1 MQRRWWSVGFLA
13 VLPWLS
19 GCLYHTHKV
28 EKTTLAGPAMDATVA
43 QLVNGV
49 NDRYAAVTSL
59 TATVDFQ
66 ATTGGARQGKQTDIT
81 PFRGY
86 ILLRKPAMLHVIAL
100 LPVVRTRAFELTS
113 DGKTFKLVIPPKS
126 RAVVGSNTVTK
137 PSTNGLENLRPD
149 IFLDSVLVKSI
160 EPEGLVYL
168 TSSSETRRQGKKLV
182 ETPEYDLH
190 IGEEDPQATDGL
202 KVHVLKPT
210 RVIRFSRLTLL
221 PIGQDIYGA
230 DGGVETHVEYG
241 PYKQFGTAHMPS
253 SIVIQRPR
261 EAYQITITVQKVLIN
276 QQPPLPDKQ
285 FELKIPSD
293 YKVQNLQ

>member
-49 NDRYAAVTSL
+49 NDRYAAINSL

-81 PFRGY
+81 PFHGY
-86 ILLRKPAMLHVIAL
+86 ILLRKPAMLRVLAL
-100 LPVVRTRAFELTS
+100 LPVVRTHAFDLAS
-113 DGKTFKLVIPPKS
+113 DGKTFRLVIPPKS
-126 RAVVGSNTVTK
+126 RAVVGSNTVTR

-160 EPEGLVYL
+160 TPERLVYL
-168 TSSSETRRQGKKLV
+168 TSTSETRRDGKKLV
-182 ETPEYDLH
+182 ETPEYQLL
-190 IGEEDPQATDGL
+190 IGEDVQEDPHLQ
-202 KVHVLKPT
+202 VRVIKPT

-221 PIGQDIYGA
+221 PIGQDIYGE

-241 PYKQFGTAHMPS
+241 PYRQFGTEHMPS

-261 EAYQITITVQKVLIN
+261 ESYQITISVQKVLIN
-276 QQPPLPDKQ
+276 QPLPDKQ
-285 FELKIPSD
+285 FELEIPPD
-293 YKVQNLQ
+293 YKVQRLP

>member
-28 EKTTLAGPAMDATVA
+28 EKTTLAGPAMDASVA
-43 QLVNGV
+43 QLVNEV
-49 NDRYAAVTSL
+49 NDRYSAVNSL

-81 PFRGY
+81 PFHGY
-86 ILLRKPAMLHVIAL
+86 ILLRKPAMLRVLAL
-100 LPVVRTRAFELTS
+100 LPVVRTHAFDLAS
-113 DGKTFKLVIPPKS
+113 DGETFKLVIPPRS
-126 RAVVGSNTVTK
+126 RAIVGTNTVTK
-137 PSTNGLENLRPD
+137 PSANALENLRPD
-149 IFLDSVLVKSI
+149 IFLDSVLIKSI
-160 EPEGLVYL
+160 EPERLVYL
-168 TSSSETRRQGKKLV
+168 TNTSQTSRQEKKLV

-202 KVHVLKPT
+202 KVHVLKPM

-221 PIGQDIYGA
+221 PIGQDIYDA

-241 PYKQFGTAHMPS
+241 PYRQFGTAHMPS

-261 EAYQITITVQKVLIN
+261 EAYQITISVQKVVVN
-276 QQPPLPDKQ
+276 QPLGDEQ
-285 FELKIPSD
+285 FVLKIPSD
-293 YKVQNLQ
+293 YKVQTLQ

>member
-1 MQRRWWSVGFLA
+1 MA

-28 EKTTLAGPAMDATVA
+28 EKTTLAGPPMDATVA

-49 NDRYAAVTSL
+49 NDRYAAINSL

-66 ATTGGARQGKQTDIT
+66 ATTGGARQGKETDIT
-81 PFRGY
+81 PFHGY
-86 ILLRKPAMLHVIAL
+86 ILLRKPSMLRVLAL
-100 LPVVRTRAFELTS
+100 LPVVRTHAFDLAS

-126 RAVVGSNTVTK
+126 RAIVGSNTVSK

-160 EPEGLVYL
+160 TPERLVYL
-168 TSSSETRRQGKKLV
+168 TSTSEIRKEGKKLV

-190 IGEEDPQATDGL
+190 IGEEDPQADTHL
-202 KVHVLKPT
+202 QVHVIKPT

-221 PIGQDIYGA
+221 PIGQDIYGE

-261 EAYQITITVQKVLIN
+261 ESYQITISVQKVVVN
-276 QQPPLPDKQ
+276 QPLGDEQ
-285 FELKIPSD
+285 FALKIPSD
-293 YKVQNLQ
+293 YKVQTLQ

>member
-28 EKTTLAGPAMDATVA
+28 EKTTLAGPAMDASVA
-43 QLVNGV
+43 QLVNEV
-49 NDRYAAVTSL
+49 NDRYSAVNSL

-81 PFRGY
+81 PFHGY
-86 ILLRKPAMLHVIAL
+86 ILLRKPAMLRVLAL
-100 LPVVRTRAFELTS
+100 LPVVRTHAFDLAS
-113 DGKTFKLVIPPKS
+113 DGQTFKLVIPPRS
-126 RAVVGSNTVTK
+126 RAIVGTNKVTK
-137 PSTNGLENLRPD
+137 PSANAVENLRPD
-149 IFLDSVLVKSI
+149 IFLDSVLIKAI
-160 EPEGLVYL
+160 EPDRLVYL
-168 TSSSETRRQGKKLV
+168 TNTSQTQRQEKKLV

-202 KVHVLKPT
+202 KVHVLKPM

-221 PIGQDIYGA
+221 PIGQDIYDA

-241 PYKQFGTAHMPS
+241 PYRQFGTAHMPS

-261 EAYQITITVQKVLIN
+261 EAYQITISVQKVVVN
-276 QQPPLPDKQ
+276 QPLGDEQ
-285 FELKIPSD
+285 FVVKIPSD
-293 YKVQNLQ
+293 YKVQTLQ

>member
-1 MQRRWWSVGFLA
+1 MA

-28 EKTTLAGPAMDATVA
+28 EKTTLAGPAMDASVA

-49 NDRYAAVTSL
+49 NDRYSTINSL

-81 PFRGY
+81 PFHGY

-113 DGKTFKLVIPPKS
+113 DGKTFKLVIPPRS
-126 RAVVGSNTVTK
+126 RAIVGSNKLTK
-137 PSTNGLENLRPD
+137 PSTNALENLRPD

-160 EPEGLVYL
+160 TPERVVYL
-168 TSSSETRRQGKKLV
+168 TSTSETHRQDKKLV

-202 KVHVLKPT
+202 KVRVIKPT

-221 PIGQDIYGA
+221 PIGQDIYA
-230 DGGVETHVEYG
+230 EDGGVETHVEYG
-241 PYKQFGTAHMPS
+241 PYKEFGTAHMPS
-253 SIVIQRPR
+253 SIVIDRPR
-261 EAYQITITVQKVLIN
+261 EAYRITISVQKVVAN
-276 QQPPLPDKQ
+276 QPLGDEQ
-285 FELKIPSD
+285 FALKIPSD
-293 YKVQNLQ
+293 YKVQTLQ

>member
-1 MQRRWWSVGFLA
+1 MA

-49 NDRYAAVTSL
+49 NDRYAAINSL

-81 PFRGY
+81 PFHGY
-86 ILLRKPAMLHVIAL
+86 ILLRKPAMLRVLAL
-100 LPVVRTRAFELTS
+100 LPVVRTHAFDLAS
-113 DGKTFKLVIPPKS
+113 DGKTFRLVIPPKS
-126 RAVVGSNTVTK
+126 RAVVGSNTVTR

-160 EPEGLVYL
+160 TPERLVYL
-168 TSSSETRRQGKKLV
+168 TSTSETRRDGKKLV
-182 ETPEYDLH
+182 ETPEYQLL
-190 IGEEDPQATDGL
+190 IGEDVQEDPHLQ
-202 KVHVLKPT
+202 VRVIKPT

-221 PIGQDIYGA
+221 PIGQDIYGE

-241 PYKQFGTAHMPS
+241 PYRQFGTEHMPS

-261 EAYQITITVQKVLIN
+261 ESYQITISVQKVLIN
-276 QQPPLPDKQ
+276 QSLPDKQ
-285 FELKIPSD
+285 FELEIPPD
-293 YKVQNLQ
+293 YKVQRLP

>member
-1 MQRRWWSVGFLA
+1 MA

-19 GCLYHTHKV
+19 GCLYRTHKV
-28 EKTTLAGPAMDATVA
+28 ERTTLAGPAMDASVA

-49 NDRYAAVTSL
+49 NDRYAAVDTL

-81 PFRGY
+81 PFHGY
-86 ILLRKPAMLHVIAL
+86 ILLRKPAMLRVLAL
-100 LPVVRTRAFELTS
+100 LPVVRTHAFDLAS
-113 DGKTFKLVIPPKS
+113 DGQTFKLVIPPKS
-126 RAVVGSNTVTK
+126 RAIVGSNTVTK

-160 EPEGLVYL
+160 TPERLVYL
-168 TSSSETRRQGKKLV
+168 TSTSETRRQDKNLV

-230 DGGVETHVEYG
+230 DGGVQTHVEYG

-261 EAYQITITVQKVLIN
+261 EAYQITISVQKVLIN
-276 QQPPLPDKQ
+276 QPLPDKQ

>member
-1 MQRRWWSVGFLA
+1 MA

-28 EKTTLAGPAMDATVA
+28 EKTTLAGPAMDATVT

-49 NDRYAAVTSL
+49 NDRYEAINSL

-81 PFRGY
+81 PFHGY
-86 ILLRKPAMLHVIAL
+86 ILLRKPAMLHVIAF
-100 LPVVRTRAFELTS
+100 LPVVHTRAFELTS

-137 PSTNGLENLRPD
+137 PSTNGIENLRPD

-160 EPEGLVYL
+160 TPERLVYL
-168 TSSSETRRQGKKLV
+168 TSMSETRRDGKKLV
-182 ETPEYDLH
+182 EIPEYELH
-190 IGEEDPQATDGL
+190 IGEEAPQADTHL
-202 KVHVLKPT
+202 QVHVIKPT

-221 PIGQDIYGA
+221 PIGQDIYGE

-241 PYKQFGTAHMPS
+241 PYRQFGTAHMPS
-253 SIVIQRPR
+253 SIVIQRPL
-261 EAYQITITVQKVLIN
+261 EAYQITISVQKVLIN
-276 QQPPLPDKQ
+276 QPLPDKQ
-285 FELKIPSD
+285 FELQIPSA
-293 YKVQNLQ
+293 YKVQTLQ

>member
-28 EKTTLAGPAMDATVA
+28 ERTTLAGPPMDASVA

-49 NDRYAAVTSL
+49 NDRYTAINSL

-81 PFRGY
+81 PFHGY
-86 ILLRKPAMLHVIAL
+86 ILLRKPAMLRVLAL
-100 LPVVRTRAFELTS
+100 LPVVRTHAFDLAS

-126 RAVVGSNTVTK
+126 RAIVGSNTVTK

-160 EPEGLVYL
+160 TPGRLVYL
-168 TSSSETRRQGKKLV
+168 TSTSEIRRDGKKLV
-182 ETPEYDLH
+182 ETPEYQLL
-190 IGEEDPQATDGL
+190 IGEDVQEDPHLQ
-202 KVHVLKPT
+202 VRVIRPT

-221 PIGQDIYGA
+221 PIGQDIYGE

-241 PYKQFGTAHMPS
+241 PYKQFGATHMPS

-261 EAYQITITVQKVLIN
+261 ESYQITITVQKVVVN
-276 QQPPLPDKQ
+276 QPLGDEQ
-285 FELKIPSD
+285 FALKIPSD
-293 YKVQNLQ
+293 YKVQTLQ

>member
-1 MQRRWWSVGFLA
+1 MQKRWWSVGFLA

-28 EKTTLAGPAMDATVA
+28 EKTSLAGPPMDASVA

-49 NDRYAAVTSL
+49 NDRYAAINSL

-81 PFRGY
+81 PFHGY

-100 LPVVRTRAFELTS
+100 LPVVRTHAFELTS

-126 RAVVGSNTVTK
+126 RAIVGSNTVMK
-137 PSTNGLENLRPD
+137 PSTNALENLRPD
-149 IFLDSVLVKSI
+149 IFLDSMLVKSI
-160 EPEGLVYL
+160 TPARLVYL
-168 TSSSETRRQGKKLV
+168 TSTSETRRQDKKLV
-182 ETPEYDLH
+182 ETPEYELH

-202 KVHVLKPT
+202 KVRVIKAT

-221 PIGQDIYGA
+221 PIGQDIYGE

-253 SIVIQRPR
+253 SIVIERPR
-261 EAYQITITVQKVLIN
+261 EAYRITISVQKVLVN
-276 QQPPLPDKQ
+276 QPPLGDEQ
-285 FELKIPSD
+285 FALKIPSD
-293 YKVQNLQ
+293 YKVQTLQ

>member
-13 VLPWLS
+13 VLPCLS

-28 EKTTLAGPAMDATVA
+28 EKTTLAGPAMDASVA
-43 QLVNGV
+43 QLVNEV
-49 NDRYAAVTSL
+49 NDRYSAVNSL

-66 ATTGGARQGKQTDIT
+66 ATTGGARQGKETDIT
-81 PFRGY
+81 PFHGY
-86 ILLRKPAMLHVIAL
+86 ILLRKPAMLRVLAL
-100 LPVVRTRAFELTS
+100 LPVVRTHAFDLAS
-113 DGKTFKLVIPPKS
+113 DGQTFKLVIPPRS
-126 RAVVGSNTVTK
+126 RAIVGTNKVTK
-137 PSTNGLENLRPD
+137 PSANALENLRPD

-160 EPEGLVYL
+160 EPERLVYL
-168 TSSSETRRQGKKLV
+168 TNRSETRRQGKKLV

-221 PIGQDIYGA
+221 PIGQDIYDD

-241 PYKQFGTAHMPS
+241 PYRQFGTAHMPS

-261 EAYQITITVQKVLIN
+261 EAYQITISVQKVVVN
-276 QQPPLPDKQ
+276 QPLGDEQ
-285 FELKIPSD
+285 FVLKIPSD
-293 YKVQNLQ
+293 YKVQTLQ

>member
-1 MQRRWWSVGFLA
+1 M
-13 VLPWLS
+13 LPWLS

-49 NDRYAAVTSL
+49 NDRYAAVNSL

-66 ATTGGARQGKQTDIT
+66 ATTGGARQGKETDIT
-81 PFRGY
+81 PFHGY
-86 ILLRKPAMLHVIAL
+86 ILLRKPAMLRVLGL
-100 LPVVRTRAFELTS
+100 LPFVRTRAFDLAS
-113 DGKTFKLVIPPKS
+113 DGQTFKLVIPPRS
-126 RAVVGSNTVTK
+126 RAIVGSNTVTK
-137 PSTNGLENLRPD
+137 PSANGFENLRPD
-149 IFLDSVLVKSI
+149 VFLDSVLVKSI
-160 EPEGLVYL
+160 TPERLVYL
-168 TSSSETRRQGKKLV
+168 TSASEIRREDKKLI
-182 ETPEYDLH
+182 ETPEYQLL
-190 IGEEDPQATDGL
+190 IGEDVQADTHL
-202 KVHVLKPT
+202 QVRVIKPT

-221 PIGQDIYGA
+221 PIGQDIYGE

-261 EAYQITITVQKVLIN
+261 EAYQITISVQKVVVN
-276 QQPPLPDKQ
+276 QPLGDEQ
-285 FELKIPSD
+285 FALKIPSD

>member
-1 MQRRWWSVGFLA
+1 LA

-28 EKTTLAGPAMDATVA
+28 EKTTLAGPPMDATVA

-49 NDRYAAVTSL
+49 NDRYAAINSL

-66 ATTGGARQGKQTDIT
+66 ATTGGARQGKETDIT
-81 PFRGY
+81 PFHGY
-86 ILLRKPAMLHVIAL
+86 ILLRKPSMLRVLAL
-100 LPVVRTRAFELTS
+100 LPVVRTHAFDLAS

-126 RAVVGSNTVTK
+126 RAIVGSNTVSK

-160 EPEGLVYL
+160 TPERLVYL
-168 TSSSETRRQGKKLV
+168 TSTSEIRKEGKKLV

-190 IGEEDPQATDGL
+190 IGEEDPQADTHL
-202 KVHVLKPT
+202 QVHVIKPT

-221 PIGQDIYGA
+221 PIGQDIYGE

-261 EAYQITITVQKVLIN
+261 ESYQITISVQKVVVN
-276 QQPPLPDKQ
+276 QPLGDEQ
-285 FELKIPSD
+285 FALKIPSD
-293 YKVQNLQ
+293 YKVQTLQ

>member
-1 MQRRWWSVGFLA
+1 VGFLA

-28 EKTTLAGPAMDATVA
+28 EQTTLAGPAMDASVA

-49 NDRYAAVTSL
+49 NDRYAAVNSL

-66 ATTGGARQGKQTDIT
+66 ATTGGARQGKETDIT
-81 PFRGY
+81 PFHGY
-86 ILLRKPAMLHVIAL
+86 ILLRKPSMLRVLAL
-100 LPVVRTRAFELTS
+100 LPVVRTHAFDLAS
-113 DGKTFKLVIPPKS
+113 DGKTFKLVIPPRS
-126 RAVVGSNTVTK
+126 RAIVGSNTVTK
-137 PSTNGLENLRPD
+137 PSANTLENLRPD
-149 IFLDSVLVKSI
+149 IFLDSMLVKLI
-160 EPEGLVYL
+160 EPERLVYL
-168 TSSSETRRQGKKLV
+168 TNTSQTRRQSKKLV
-182 ETPEYDLH
+182 ETPEYDLL

-221 PIGQDIYGA
+221 PIGQDIYGK

-241 PYKQFGTAHMPS
+241 PYRQFGSTHMPS

-261 EAYQITITVQKVLIN
+261 EAYQITISVQKVVVN
-276 QQPPLPDKQ
+276 QPLGDEQ
-285 FELKIPSD
+285 FALKIPSD
-293 YKVQNLQ
+293 YKVQTLQ

>member
-28 EKTTLAGPAMDATVA
+28 EKTTLAGPPMDATVA

-49 NDRYAAVTSL
+49 NDRYAAINSL

-66 ATTGGARQGKQTDIT
+66 ATTGGARQGKETDIT
-81 PFRGY
+81 PFHGY
-86 ILLRKPAMLHVIAL
+86 ILLRKPSMLRVLAL
-100 LPVVRTRAFELTS
+100 LPVVRTHAFDLAS

-126 RAVVGSNTVTK
+126 RAIVGSNTVSK

-160 EPEGLVYL
+160 TPERLVYL
-168 TSSSETRRQGKKLV
+168 TSTSEIRKEGKKLV

-190 IGEEDPQATDGL
+190 IGEEDPQADPHL
-202 KVHVLKPT
+202 QVHVIKPT

-221 PIGQDIYGA
+221 PIGQDIYGE

-261 EAYQITITVQKVLIN
+261 ESYQITISVQKVVVN
-276 QQPPLPDKQ
+276 QPLGDEQ
-285 FELKIPSD
+285 FALKIPSD
-293 YKVQNLQ
+293 YKVQTLQ

>member
-28 EKTTLAGPAMDATVA
+28 EKTTLAGPAMDASVA
-43 QLVNGV
+43 QLVNEV
-49 NDRYAAVTSL
+49 NDRYSAVNSL

-81 PFRGY
+81 PFHGY
-86 ILLRKPAMLHVIAL
+86 ILLRKPAMLRVLAL
-100 LPVVRTRAFELTS
+100 LPVVRTHAFDLAS
-113 DGKTFKLVIPPKS
+113 DGETFKLVIPPRS
-126 RAVVGSNTVTK
+126 RAIVGTNKVTK
-137 PSTNGLENLRPD
+137 PSANTLENLRPD
-149 IFLDSVLVKSI
+149 IFLDSVLIKSI
-160 EPEGLVYL
+160 EPERLVYL
-168 TSSSETRRQGKKLV
+168 TNTSQTSRQEKKLV

-202 KVHVLKPT
+202 KVHVLKPM

-221 PIGQDIYGA
+221 PIGQDIYDA

-241 PYKQFGTAHMPS
+241 PYRQFGTAHMPS

-261 EAYQITITVQKVLIN
+261 EAYQITISVQKVVVN
-276 QQPPLPDKQ
+276 QPLGDEQ
-285 FELKIPSD
+285 FVLKIPSD
-293 YKVQNLQ
+293 YKVQTLQ

>member
-1 MQRRWWSVGFLA
+1 VGFLA

-285 FELKIPSD
+285 FELKIPND
-293 YKVQNLQ
+293 YKVQILQ